1 MFKSVENN
9 GMVLKIKNC
18 INRRKYGKIPG
29 TWKNPWHTL
38 IDNFKTLKYT
48 LMKWSVKERIA
59 HLRYTLSN

>member
-29 TWKNPWHTL
+29 TP
-38 IDNFKTLKYT
+38 
-48 LMKWSVKERIA
+48 S
-59 HLRYTLSN
+59 